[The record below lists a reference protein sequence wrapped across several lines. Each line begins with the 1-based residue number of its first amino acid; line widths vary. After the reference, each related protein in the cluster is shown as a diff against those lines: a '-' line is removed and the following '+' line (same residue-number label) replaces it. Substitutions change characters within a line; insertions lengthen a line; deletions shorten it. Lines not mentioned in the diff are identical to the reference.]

1 MKLNLIDN
9 QMLSCANSL
18 VKILNKSYLIKTPFC
33 KHIASY
39 SNMYQYVV
47 YCSFVKKL
55 FNRKDTKILDW
66 GGQYGHVTK
75 ILSTFFQNVDLYLP
89 ISVNDYEKEKD
100 LKTFINE
107 FHNLFEIKQVKN
119 GFKHEIIN
127 LPDKSYDVVIS
138 SGVLEHVREEGN
150 NTESDALKEIHRVL
164 KKDGKLVIWN
174 LPHKLSFVENI
185 NRILGRSVHDFK
197 YTKNQIIKLAFD
209 SNFTV
214 EFIDQ
219 HEFFHMSIRRFLS
232 FIVGVK
238 FAWLIDYQ
246 ISKLPFI
253 RNFFQ
258 HFTLVFKKL

>member
-1 MKLNLIDN
+1 MKLNSIDN

-18 VKILNKSYLIKTPFC
+18 VRILKKSYLINTPFC
-33 KHIASY
+33 EHIASY
-39 SNMYQYVV
+39 SNIYQYVV

-55 FNRKDTKILDW
+55 FNKKDIKILDW

-75 ILSTFFQNVDLYLP
+75 ILSTFFKNVDLYLP
-89 ISVNDYEKEKD
+89 ISANDYEKKKGF
-100 LKTFINE
+100 KTFINE
-107 FHNLFEIKQVKN
+107 FHNLFEIKEVKN
-119 GFKHEIIN
+119 GFKHETIN
-127 LPDKSYDVVIS
+127 LPDKRYDVVIS
-138 SGVLEHVREEGN
+138 SGVLEHVREEGK
-150 NTESDALKEIHRVL
+150 NTESDALREVHRVL
-164 KKDGKLVIWN
+164 KKNGKLVIWN

-197 YTKNQIIKLAFD
+197 YTKKQIIKLASD
-209 SNFTV
+209 TNFTV
-214 EFIDQ
+214 EFLDQ

-246 ISKLPFI
+246 ISKFLFI

-258 HFTLVFKKL
+258 HFTVVFKKL